1 MTHYKQ
7 GQQLFSPPA
16 LESCDNQWQRWKP
29 WEEEILLKYM
39 TSHPNTYT
47 HQAVTDRIMVELK
60 HGRTA
65 VAINTHFNTLKRS
78 KPSNKHKII
87 VENDDDSDDEPII
100 SVTTPSKIEVIGP
113 FAEDCVDLSNKKQTM
128 QQVQETLQKLRRFFE
143 KEENEYETHNINK
156 LLYRL
161 TTERWDGGHV
171 RLENIIGCKWEYF
184 TSKLIEMQNKHG
196 CIDRNK
202 EKQIMNTLKNTNT
215 ILQHTVDTVNTSV
228 DKLRRS
234 KWLGQEKKFEH
245 ITGYGVQYFERIS
258 NALQMLRSNSMISL
272 NANKNV
278 INTTNNRSK
287 SSNPIQ
293 TRNVKQ
299 LVHTERMN
307 KSGGTTADAST
318 SEKTMKSGTT
328 RKVCGEQKIKK
339 FECWAC
345 GKRFT
350 LNQNLKVHIRVH
362 TGERPYK
369 CKYCAKRFKDSRAQ
383 INHHLTHTGE
393 KPHECKVCH
402 KRFGQGSSYN
412 RHLRSPTHKQKLKE
426 SIECMEEKSKIKTE
440 DVCEDISLDTNPYL
454 NEDDDSIQIKQ
465 TNKTNKSKTKRS
477 REPKLTSWEK
487 MLKERAECS
496 KQRCK

>member
-128 QQVQETLQKLRRFFE
+128 QQVQE
-143 KEENEYETHNINK
+143 
-156 LLYRL
+156 
-161 TTERWDGGHV
+161 
-171 RLENIIGCKWEYF
+171 
-184 TSKLIEMQNKHG
+184 
-196 CIDRNK
+196 
-202 EKQIMNTLKNTNT
+202 
-215 ILQHTVDTVNTSV
+215 
-228 DKLRRS
+228 
-234 KWLGQEKKFEH
+234 
-245 ITGYGVQYFERIS
+245 TGYGVQYFERIS